1 MLAKIK
7 ALDVGRPLGQILFYR
22 VAYWIL
28 LAFFTLFYRVR
39 FEGVNNIPRTGG
51 LLVVANHQ
59 SHLDPPLMGVAIRH
73 RNMAAI
79 AREGLYKNPIF
90 GALLRGLGTIPI
102 KESEGDAGAVRTSIA
117 QLKAGRLVVI
127 FPEGSRSPDGGMY
140 SFKRGSWLLLARS
153 GAAVLPT
160 AVEGCFDAW
169 PRQRGFPHLFGH
181 RCAVAFG
188 KPIPFEE
195 LKQMGADAALDRL
208 AREVDAL
215 RLGLREKL
223 RKASRGRVP
232 AAGAGDRAF
241 VPREMP

>member
-1 MLAKIK
+1 MLARLR

-22 VAYWIL
+22 IAYWII

-39 FEGVNNIPRTGG
+39 FEGVGNIPRTGG

-59 SHLDPPLMGVAIRH
+59 SHLDPPLLGV
-73 RNMAAI
+73 
-79 AREGLYKNPIF
+79 F

-153 GAAVLPT
+153 GAAVLPV

-188 KPIPFEE
+188 MPIPFEE
-195 LKQMGADAALDRL
+195 LKAMGADAALDRL

-215 RLGLREKL
+215 RMGLREKL

-232 AAGAGDRAF
+232 AAGAGDRAYA
-241 VPREMP
+241 PREMPE